1 MWWITFNLQWWLNA
15 MIEKYARI
23 VRNIETLAF
32 EFMNFSITHGRIKI
46 VYDLGR
52 NTLDAGRHYD
62 IDTFYWLI

>member
-1 MWWITFNLQWWLNA
+1 

-52 NTLDAGRHYD
+52 NTLDAGLHYD